1 MKLRNM
7 FRSAMN
13 GIKTGRYVWAV
24 RHGALCENT
33 VLLESKNANDLAGN
47 LFQILK
53 ELTSEEYS
61 DMKVFLAVRKE
72 CEEKIKQLTTDYGIE
87 RYQTVRYASAKYYR
101 LLATAKYLVE
111 DTTFPD
117 KFIKRNDQ
125 VYLNTWHGTPWKM
138 MGKDE
143 EVGAYAIGNV
153 QKNFLYADYLLY
165 PNEYMKNIMFKAYM
179 LEDLY
184 RGTVVYEG
192 YPRNSIFF
200 DREQYKAMRDTLGIA
215 DKQVIVYMPTW
226 RGGVNQSN
234 ATLTEEASAC
244 FFDVLDEL
252 LTDEQIFYV
261 KFHLFA
267 TKTFPF
273 EDYKHIRPFPTGHET
288 YEVLNAADVL
298 VTDYSSVFFDFAN
311 TGRKIIL
318 FPYDFGDYIGARG
331 LYTEMDDMPFPK
343 VYTATEL
350 ADELQRPKAYDD
362 TEFREQYCKYDNPEA
377 TKRLV
382 RQVFRGEAVCETVDY
397 TAVREKDTRK
407 KILLYSAGMDQNGLS
422 TALLNLMKEAD
433 TENNCY
439 YFTFFQ
445 GSLRRNPLRIRRI
458 PQEVNFIPLNGTITD
473 LTLFELIAFKLFYRF
488 GRDWNIVMRYV
499 KRLYAREFEKHYA
512 GTRFDGVV
520 HFTGYSKEV
529 TMMFLMAPCKRAIFV
544 HSDMLKEIAT
554 RNNQHLPTL
563 RHAYHE
569 YDVVVPVSDSVCR
582 SVLPIADEKRILV
595 INNTHDDKGV
605 KEKAQQELVFDEDT
619 LLSVQEEELRAL
631 LLDDTIEKFINVG
644 RFSPEKGHKKLIEA
658 FDRYH
663 KEVPNTALILL
674 GGNGTFY
681 EETLE
686 YVKSL
691 DCRDAVV
698 LIRSMSNPFPVVS
711 RCKLFLLSS
720 DYEAL
725 GLVLLEAES
734 LGIPTIS
741 TDIPGPGDL
750 MKHYGGY
757 VVENSAEGL
766 YRGMCAYRNKEVH
779 TMGISFDDYNKE
791 SIKKF
796 DALFTERE

>member
-1 MKLRNM
+1 
-7 FRSAMN
+7 
-13 GIKTGRYVWAV
+13 
-24 RHGALCENT
+24 
-33 VLLESKNANDLAGN
+33 
-47 LFQILK
+47 
-53 ELTSEEYS
+53 
-61 DMKVFLAVRKE
+61 
-72 CEEKIKQLTTDYGIE
+72 
-87 RYQTVRYASAKYYR
+87 
-101 LLATAKYLVE
+101 
-111 DTTFPD
+111 
-117 KFIKRNDQ
+117 
-125 VYLNTWHGTPWKM
+125 
-138 MGKDE
+138 
-143 EVGAYAIGNV
+143 
-153 QKNFLYADYLLY
+153 
-165 PNEYMKNIMFKAYM
+165 
-179 LEDLY
+179 
-184 RGTVVYEG
+184 
-192 YPRNSIFF
+192 
-200 DREQYKAMRDTLGIA
+200 
-215 DKQVIVYMPTW
+215 
-226 RGGVNQSN
+226 
-234 ATLTEEASAC
+234 
-244 FFDVLDEL
+244 
-252 LTDEQIFYV
+252 
-261 KFHLFA
+261 
-267 TKTFPF
+267 
-273 EDYKHIRPFPTGHET
+273 
-288 YEVLNAADVL
+288 
-298 VTDYSSVFFDFAN
+298 
-311 TGRKIIL
+311 
-318 FPYDFGDYIGARG
+318 
-331 LYTEMDDMPFPK
+331 
-343 VYTATEL
+343 
-350 ADELQRPKAYDD
+350 
-362 TEFREQYCKYDNPEA
+362 
-377 TKRLV
+377 
-382 RQVFRGEAVCETVDY
+382 
-397 TAVREKDTRK
+397 
-407 KILLYSAGMDQNGLS
+407 
-422 TALLNLMKEAD
+422 MKEAD

-554 RNNQHLPTL
+554 RDNQHLLTL

-582 SVLPIADEKRILV
+582 SVLPIADENRILV

-619 LLSVQEEELRAL
+619 LLSVPEEELRAL

-691 DCRDAVV
+691 ECRDAVV

-750 MKHYGGY
+750 MKRYGGY

-779 TMGISFDDYNKE
+779 TMGISFDNYNKE

-796 DALFTERE
+796 DALFTEQE

>member
-1 MKLRNM
+1 ML
-7 FRSAMN
+7 RSAIN
-13 GIKTGRYVWAV
+13 GIKTGGYVWAV
-24 RHGALCENT
+24 RHGTLKEDC
-33 VLLESKNANDLAGN
+33 VLLESKNGNDLAGN
-47 LFQILK
+47 LFRILK
-53 ELTSEEYS
+53 ELTTEEYKELKIYLS
-61 DMKVFLAVRKE
+61 VRKRSE
-72 CEEKIKQLTTDYGIE
+72 SAIKKLTDACGIYG
-87 RYQTVRYASAKYYR
+87 YQMVRYGSRKYFQ

-117 KFIKRNDQ
+117 KFIKREDQ
-125 VYLNTWHGTPWKM
+125 IYLNTWHGTPWKM

-165 PNEYMKNIMFKAYM
+165 PNEYMKKIMFKAYM

-184 RGTVVYEG
+184 RGTVLYEG

-200 DREQYKAMRDTLGIA
+200 DKEQYRAMRETLGIA

-226 RGGVNQSN
+226 RGGVNKSN
-234 ATLTEEASAC
+234 ASLTEEASAC

-252 LTDEQIFYV
+252 LTDEQVFYV

-273 EDYKHIRPFPTGHET
+273 EDYKHIRPFPTGYET
-288 YEVLNAADVL
+288 YEVLNTADVL

-318 FPYDFGDYIGARG
+318 FPYDFDEYIGARG
-331 LYTEMDDMPFPK
+331 LYTGMEDMPFPK

-350 ADELQRPKAYDD
+350 AEEIRRPKEYDD
-362 TEFREQYCKYDNPEA
+362 AAFLQTYCKYDAPDA

-382 RQVFRGEAVCETVDY
+382 RQVFRGAQCCETMDY
-397 TAVREKDTRK
+397 AAVRKADTRK
-407 KILLYSAGMDQNGLS
+407 KILLYSAGMDRNGLS
-422 TALLNLMKEAD
+422 TALLNLIKEAD
-433 TENNCY
+433 TTNNCY

-445 GSLRRNPLRIRRI
+445 GSFRRAPRRI
-458 PQEVNFIPLNGTITD
+458 SRIPEYVNFIPLNGTITD

-512 GTRFDGVV
+512 GIRFDGVV

-582 SVLPIADEKRILV
+582 SILPIADKERILV

-619 LLSVQEEELRAL
+619 LLSVPEEQLRSL
-631 LLDDTIEKFINVG
+631 LFDDTVEKFINVG
-644 RFSPEKGHKKLIEA
+644 RFSPEKGHKKLIDA

-686 YVKSL
+686 YAKSL
-691 DCRDAVV
+691 ACGDAVV

-711 RCKLFLLSS
+711 RCNLFLLSS

-757 VVENSAEGL
+757 VVENSVDGL
-766 YRGMCAYRNKEVH
+766 YRGMCAYRKNEVH
-779 TMGISFDDYNKE
+779 TMGISFEDYNKD
-791 SIKKF
+791 SIRKF
-796 DALFTERE
+796 DSLFTEQG